1 MANSSTQQ
9 HLAIEDIRNDLVILR
24 NGNVALVMEC
34 TALNFDLLSESE
46 QDGRITAF
54 AGLMNSL
61 TFPIQ
66 IVIHTQRTDVTKYIE
81 KLRSIQSRHTS
92 VALKRQIEIYIKFIK
107 NLTINNE
114 VLDKRFFIVIP
125 ALLGAV
131 QRPSFIQSIFGKQKE
146 VSIDIDK
153 ILTKAQLELY
163 PKRDHMLRQI
173 KKMGLAIKQL
183 NTDDLIRLYYSM
195 YDPDKVGYNRLS
207 ITKQDFTASMVTPM
221 KEEATDSAEPYQE
234 GNSS

>member
-1 MANSSTQQ
+1 MTNSATQE
-9 HLAIEDIRNDLVILR
+9 HLDIEDIRNDLAILK
-24 NGNVALVMEC
+24 NGNVALVLES
-34 TALNFDLLSESE
+34 TALNFDLLSEAE
-46 QDGRITAF
+46 QDARIVSF

-66 IVIHTQRTDVTKYIE
+66 IVIHTQRTDVTSYID
-81 KLRSIQSRHTS
+81 KLKSVQSKHTS
-92 VALKRQIEIYIKFIK
+92 AALKRQVEIYIKFVK
-107 NLTINNE
+107 NLTVNNE

-131 QRPSFIQSIFGKQKE
+131 QKPSLLKTIMGGKNE

-153 ILTKAQLELY
+153 ILSRAQLELY
-163 PKRDHMLRQI
+163 PKRDHVIRQI
-173 KKMGLAIKQL
+173 KKMGLGIRQL

-207 ITKQDFTASMVTPM
+207 ISKKDFTASMVTPV
-221 KEEATDSAEPYQE
+221 KNVKPT
-234 GNSS
+234 N